1 MIMNSIQPYRTAGTT
16 LTFLR
21 ALLPLVLWGFVSDSA
36 QAQAQSSA
44 ASLEA
49 RIDGLLK
56 QMTAQEKIE
65 QLFYKT
71 DGNARLG
78 IPQFTGSDG
87 PHGIGNKAKGGP
99 SFPCLKPTHCRN
111 RIKPGI

>member
-1 MIMNSIQPYRTAGTT
+1 M
-16 LTFLR
+16 LLR
-21 ALLPLVLWGFVSDSA
+21 VLLPVLFLGIASSRMPA
-36 QAQAQSSA
+36 QPQPPPAN
-44 ASLEA
+44 LEA

-56 QMTAQEKIE
+56 QMTTQEKIE

-87 PHGIGNKAKGGP
+87 PHGIGNKAKGW
-99 SFPCLKPTHCRN
+99 SSSPCLKPTHCRN